1 MQNNMKRIIFIL
13 LLCVVATGVVS
24 SIVYSAPPANVG
36 YVGTLLPV
44 NGDDKNDI
52 GTSTNEFRNLYLS
65 RSLVSSSKTSTSSIL
80 GNLMIGDSM
89 FNGQLDITSLGSGV
103 AQLQVST
110 STNDFAKVTFG
121 NMSAGTASMFCN
133 IYNNGRS
140 ARAGVASSY
149 YGGICFAGH
158 NYNTAGFDGIKP
170 NGIALFASDG
180 DVSIGSASMTAASS
194 SIRFFVG
201 GNSAAFSGSGQDA
214 ILQGGTGNLGIRV
227 TNPGSTLSISERHGS
242 GTPMLGSELTDATGW
257 TSTDWTGDYN
267 VGFTHTAGNTTNL
280 SRTMTV
286 SNASYYQ
293 ITFTITGRTAGSVT
307 VALGYATTTQ
317 TYSTNATYGVGH
329 KPVTT
334 NGPLVITPTT
344 DFNGTISAIS
354 VKIISAV
361 SNPIFVLHDSAGTA
375 GVEFRQGTSSLQNTF
390 MGNTAGAYNTTG
402 VQNTAVG
409 YRSLYSNTT
418 GSYNTAQGVGSLYS
432 NTTGSNNSAQGYYSL
447 FSNTTGSYNS
457 AQGVYSLYSNTTGSA
472 NTAQGY
478 QALRLNTTGSSNAAQ
493 GVYSLYL
500 NTTGTSNSA
509 QGVSSL
515 YSNITGSN
523 NTAQG
528 VNSLSFN
535 TSATNTTAIGYN
547 AGRGTANYNAQG
559 GVYLGYQAGYSAGT
573 GGNFNTLLGYQAG
586 YNITTGSDNIIIGQ
600 NVNATSST
608 ATRSLNIGNVLYG
621 VGMYDGSSVS
631 VTPTADGRIG
641 IGTSSPTTDLQ
652 VNEATA
658 TSTISATVVNGS
670 TRSTTMGGKLILQDM
685 AGGTCTE
692 ITTQS
697 GVMSARAV
705 ACP

>member
-65 RSLVSSSKTSTSSIL
+65 RGLITTSANNNSI
-80 GNLMIGDSM
+80 
-89 FNGQLDITSLGSGV
+89 
-103 AQLQVST
+103 
-110 STNDFAKVTFG
+110 
-121 NMSAGTASMFCN
+121 
-133 IYNNGRS
+133 
-140 ARAGVASSY
+140 
-149 YGGICFAGH
+149 FAG
-158 NYNTAGFDGIKP
+158 N
-170 NGIALFASDG
+170 
-180 DVSIGSASMTAASS
+180 V
-194 SIRFFVG
+194 
-201 GNSAAFSGSGQDA
+201 
-214 ILQGGTGNLGIRV
+214 GIRL
-227 TNPGSTLSISERHGS
+227 TNPASTLAISEKHGS
-242 GTPMLGSELTDATGW
+242 GIPTLGSELTDATNW
-257 TSTDWTGDYN
+257 TSPDWTGDYN

-286 SNASYYQ
+286 ANTSYYQ
-293 ITFTITGRTAGSVT
+293 IAFTISGRTAGSVT

-317 TYSTNATYGVGH
+317 TFSANQAHGVGH

-334 NGPLVITPTT
+334 NGPLVFIPTT
-344 DFNGTISAIS
+344 DFDGKISAIS

-390 MGNTAGAYNTTG
+390 MGSGAGSYNTTG
-402 VQNTAVG
+402 SFNVAQGFQSLYSNTTGTYNTAQGNSSLRQNTTGQFNTAQGANSLYSNTTGSYNSAQG
-409 YRSLYSNTT
+409 YGSLYSNTTGSYNSAQGQSSLPYNTTGSYNSAQGQSSLYQNTTGSYNSAQGMYSLYSNTTGSNNTAQGYGSLNFNTTGNYNTAQGYQSLRLNTTGQQNSGNGYQALYSNTT
-418 GSYNTAQGVGSLYS
+418 GSYNTALGVNAVRSSVSGQYNTGIGFESLY
-432 NTTGSNNSAQGYYSL
+432 Y
-447 FSNTTGSYNS
+447 
-457 AQGVYSLYSNTTGSA
+457 
-472 NTAQGY
+472 
-478 QALRLNTTGSSNAAQ
+478 
-493 GVYSLYL
+493 
-500 NTTGTSNSA
+500 
-509 QGVSSL
+509 
-515 YSNITGSN
+515 
-523 NTAQG
+523 
-528 VNSLSFN
+528 N
-535 TSATNTTAIGYN
+535 TSATNTTAIGAN

-573 GGNFNTLLGYQAG
+573 GGDYNTMLGYQAG
-586 YNITTGSDNIIIGQ
+586 YNVTTGSDNIIIGQ

-608 ATRSLNIGNVLYG
+608 SGAGLNIGNVLYG
-621 VGMYDGSSVS
+621 VGMYSGSTVS
-631 VTPTADGRIG
+631 ATPTADGRIG
-641 IGTSSPTTDLQ
+641 IGTSSPRTDLQ